1 MTQTH
6 RLYLT
11 EQFVAFLDA
20 GRPDLTA
27 PIMEAAEHDPE
38 LAQLLGDVS
47 LGMAEDDGLRADPGD
62 ADRTRSV
69 IALAAA
75 SASGSVDSDGGD
87 VHPHPFMTLAVRNTG
102 KRPSEIANALGTT
115 VEFIDDANDYPEVV
129 GRPTVLRLVDLSAE
143 RLGMPHGPSL
153 YAFEHNR
160 PMSAM
165 AASRDGAA
173 DPTPPTFDE
182 IIARSQMND
191 DDAELW
197 RSLHAEGGDPS

>member
-27 PIMEAAEHDPE
+27 PIVEAAEHDPE

-75 SASGSVDSDGGD
+75 SASRSADPDGGD

-102 KRPSEIANALGTT
+102 KRPSEIADALGAT

-129 GRPTVLRLVDLSAE
+129 GHPDHSPPR
-143 RLGMPHGPSL
+143 GPL
-153 YAFEHNR
+153 
-160 PMSAM
+160 
-165 AASRDGAA
+165 D
-173 DPTPPTFDE
+173 
-182 IIARSQMND
+182 
-191 DDAELW
+191 
-197 RSLHAEGGDPS
+197 